1 MIYLTGHGALA
12 AELKNTNIKIKS
24 LRNFGSKAYA
34 DADCIIHNAAN
45 LNPKSHE
52 ETYQDNVVPLSNLI
66 NSIDPNKRFIMIS
79 SMSVLQN
86 KNMPKLIYKM
96 NHYTRSKYICET
108 LVKDTLKN
116 YMIIRFSSLF
126 YADPLRDGLSKMI
139 YDAKT
144 KKQITLI
151 NNGEAKRDWLPLRI
165 AAKKILTLN
174 TKGFK
179 GTVNLASGNP
189 WSFGAVAGFLKFL
202 DDDIEIINE
211 DAKHIEV
218 LSDFDWNCN
227 INLAEEIRTYYE
239 RII

>member
-12 AELKNTNIKIKS
+12 TEIGEKVVS
-24 LRNFGSKAYA
+24 LRQHGPKAYA

-45 LNPKSHE
+45 LNPKSQIDA
-52 ETYQDNVVPLSNLI
+52 YKDNVEPLDGLI
-66 NSIDPNKRFIMIS
+66 KNINPNKRFILIS
-79 SMSVLQN
+79 SMSILKN
-86 KNMPKLIYKM
+86 KDQSKALFDM
-96 NHYTRSKYICET
+96 NKYEQSKYMCEAAVRNN
-108 LVKDTLKN
+108 LQD

-139 YDAKT
+139 HDAKT
-144 KKQITLI
+144 KKKIFLL

-165 AAKKILTLN
+165 VAKKILSLN

-189 WSFGAVAGFLKFL
+189 WSFGTVADFLKFL

-218 LSDFDWNCN
+218 LSDFDGNCN
-227 INLAEEIRTYYE
+227 VNLAEEIRGYYE
-239 RII
+239 EI